1 MVVWMVA
8 RTANFTRAAEPVV
21 PEMVAVPGGDF
32 VFGGENLPGEDL
44 PIRIWAVPRQ
54 TISCPTFSIA
64 RDETTTAEFARF
76 IQDGGY
82 DDSSLWDPEI
92 ISSLPDFR
100 KEAADRYPEDDT
112 PCVGL
117 NYYEAEAYCAWLARK
132 TGLPF
137 RLPTEIEWEKAA
149 RGTDGRV
156 FPWGNEWNP
165 LYSNW
170 GDDTDGDR
178 APDGKIDHFIFYA
191 PVGSFPEGKSPY
203 GCYDMAGN
211 VWEWCASW
219 LEDANGTKYRV
230 LRGGSYRMA
239 SSRHL
244 SAFYRG
250 GARPETG
257 SVFHAETG
265 FRIAKSE
272 S

>member
-1 MVVWMVA
+1 MGILTMPA
-8 RTANFTRAAEPVV
+8 ASARAAEPLL
-21 PEMVAVPGGDF
+21 PEMVTIPAGEF
-32 VFGGENLPGEDL
+32 IFGGENLPGEDL
-44 PIRIWAVPRQ
+44 PVRPWAVPRQ
-54 TISCPTFSIA
+54 TIACSTFSIA
-64 RDETTTAEFARF
+64 VYETTTAEFARF

-82 DDSSLWDPEI
+82 DDRTLWDPKI
-92 ISSLPDFR
+92 IPFLPDFR
-100 KEAADRYPEDDT
+100 KEAEDPYPEDDT
-112 PCVGL
+112 PCTGL
-117 NYYEAEAYCAWLARK
+117 NYYEAEAYCAWLART

-156 FPWGNEWNP
+156 FPWGNEWNSR
-165 LYSNW
+165 LCNW
-170 GDDTDGDR
+170 GDDADGDR

-191 PVGSFPEGKSPY
+191 PVGSFPEGKSAF

-219 LEDANGTKYRV
+219 MEEASGTKYRI

-239 SSRHL
+239 YPRHL
-244 SAFYRG
+244 SVFYRG

-257 SVFHAETG
+257 SVFHADTG

-272 S
+272 P